1 MLNRICVVGLLF
13 LVAVA
18 TGCDPQR
25 EHLIQSTRYAKKT
38 LSIDFKIVEPEG
50 EADAKELHLKAI
62 VTNKGDKDIESLRL
76 RFKLTGGALLPDP
89 KIVDVLKDGEIITAG
104 GGTKELVVVF
114 TQIVRMGKSQDYLA
128 SAGVVEASTV
138 RTK

>member
-1 MLNRICVVGLLF
+1 MGNRLCITS
-13 LVAVA
+13 LVFFIAVA

-38 LSIDFKIVEPEG
+38 LSVDFKIVEPQG
-50 EADAKELHLKAI
+50 EVDTKELHLKAV

-114 TQIVRMGKSQDYLA
+114 SQITSMGKSQDYLA
-128 SAGVVEASTV
+128 SAEVVEASTV
-138 RTK
+138 RKK